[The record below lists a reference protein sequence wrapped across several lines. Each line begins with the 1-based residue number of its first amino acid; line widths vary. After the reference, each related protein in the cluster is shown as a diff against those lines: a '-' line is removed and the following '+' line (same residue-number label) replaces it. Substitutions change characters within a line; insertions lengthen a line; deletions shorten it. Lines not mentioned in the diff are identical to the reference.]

1 MKESVLEDEFQ
12 NNITMAK
19 TDKLN
24 KNEMKVLKDNF
35 THLETSAK
43 HRYCMPIIQRQKIL
57 LYEIY
62 SNHISKRTP
71 SLTCPR
77 CVLGV
82 MTALYELYVNNIEGK
97 TK

>member
-1 MKESVLEDEFQ
+1 MLLDDKSQ

-24 KNEMKVLKDNF
+24 KNEMKILKDNYS
-35 THLETSAK
+35 HLETSAK
-43 HRYCMPIIQRQKIL
+43 HRYCMPIVQRQKIL

-62 SNHISKRTP
+62 GNHISKNVP
-71 SLTCPR
+71 SMSCPR
-77 CVLGV
+77 CVLNV
-82 MTALYELYVNNIEGK
+82 MTALYELYTNNVEEK